1 MSKKMIITITVS
13 AVLLVIGAGVTYAY
27 LSDILE
33 RQPEPKGGYTLDF
46 LKQYV
51 AENLAEENDAIPDSI
66 PRYKEE
72 DLFFGTG
79 KIFPLGADAG
89 YSKGFSFTTNFFERI
104 VKMFPEPLVRE
115 IGDYIYLVYDT
126 DNNTRLYLFF
136 SKKKSQ
142 GMLTDGYPVI
152 MKKKLAYKDFSQ
164 LQPGDN
170 LQNVEQIDP
179 VIPLYRRVFDEATD
193 HVLKLNKEMGIYLT
207 SVHLLADGILKIEY
221 DRTDDGEYVITNIVY
236 NEDFILDGLDGQ
248 TCYRIHEVDY
258 VD

>member
-51 AENLAEENDAIPDSI
+51 AENLVEDNSGISDSI
-66 PRYKEE
+66 PCYKEE
-72 DLFFGTG
+72 ELLFGIG
-79 KIFPLGADAG
+79 KGFTLGADAG
-89 YSKGFSFTTNFFERI
+89 YGKSFSFTTNFFERI

-115 IGDYIYLVYDT
+115 IGDYIYLVYGT

-136 SKKKSQ
+136 SKEKSQ

-152 MKKKLAYKDFSQ
+152 MKKSLLIKIFPNYSR
-164 LQPGDN
+164 
-170 LQNVEQIDP
+170 
-179 VIPLYRRVFDEATD
+179 VIICRRWNRLTLLYRCT
-193 HVLKLNKEMGIYLT
+193 
-207 SVHLLADGILKIEY
+207 
-221 DRTDDGEYVITNIVY
+221 GEFSMKQRITC
-236 NEDFILDGLDGQ
+236 LS
-248 TCYRIHEVDY
+248 
-258 VD
+258 